1 MYAIDGGAESEG
13 NFSVFAVDVDSA
25 EPPRASAQVIAVGS
39 FRRHGNASVVCCL
52 RFRIVFLFLFTFPVK
67 CPCFHWNCWQFYESG
82 FGPWFRVPTHPKS
95 NKFPTKLLPG
105 LFCFPDDSC

>member
-52 RFRIVFLFLFTFPVK
+52 RFRIVFFVSVYIPRKMSLFSL
-67 CPCFHWNCWQFYESG
+67 E
-82 FGPWFRVPTHPKS
+82 
-95 NKFPTKLLPG
+95 LLAVLRIG
-105 LFCFPDDSC
+105 VWTLVSCSHTPQK